1 MYQHEYFF
9 NNKALTKQLILN
21 KDIATSNY
29 IKMFL
34 SRTQQMFEYKNLPDT
49 IPQRMLELYLQTNGT
64 CVITKVNGDL
74 YAFMGGLGGEPDP
87 YYQPTI
93 VTVANPALKISKEV
107 KLNEDGILMFSDSLW
122 LGLLPLI
129 EKYALLLTENDITM
143 RTASINMRLL
153 SIISVKDDKTKESAL
168 EYLRQIEKG
177 QLGILLDGRDFL
189 TDESNL
195 MVSPTVTT
203 AVSNY
208 MTQLAEYNQ
217 YLKASLYNELGLQA
231 NYNMK
236 RETLNSAETEMDSD
250 VLIPLV
256 DDMLNCRKLCVE
268 KVNEMFGTN
277 IEVDFSSA
285 WEDRQKMRDLQE
297 MASYTAII
305 DNEADTQDNIVEPS
319 VDVPDDGGENNA
331 ESVGDDGDEPDE
343 QLSGVDRQADIKEVE
358 DEKID
363 EVEKEEDKEDGEK
376 ETD

>member
-34 SRTQQMFEYKNLPDT
+34 SRTQQMFEYRNLPDT

-93 VTVANPALKISKEV
+93 VTVANPALKITKEV

-129 EKYALLLTENDITM
+129 EKYSLLLTENDITM

-268 KVNEMFGTN
+268 KVNKMFGTN

-305 DNEADTQDNIVEPS
+305 DNEAETQDNIVEPS
-319 VDVPDDGGENNA
+319 VDVPDDRGENNS
-331 ESVGDDGDEPDE
+331 ESDCKDG
-343 QLSGVDRQADIKEVE
+343 DIKEVE

-363 EVEKEEDKEDGEK
+363 EVEKEDDKEDGEK